1 VLVAAGLA
9 PVPLLLRRAGTAWT
23 VPALAPLLGAAS
35 LAGAFPALAGGAGTW
50 WRRAALGALGAW
62 WALLAEPLI
71 GRALLDGGGRGEVG
85 GWLAA
90 DAARG
95 AGTAGGGHLGPL
107 AQGPAGDAVDHVLS
121 PLLSSGVLTYALIWA
136 AAAAV
141 MPWLVRGRWLTLDV
155 MGAAAWATA
164 LGAATAAVAQSLPA
178 PAPRGLIAGAV
189 VAGMVAPALMR
200 VRDRPALE
208 P

>member
-1 VLVAAGLA
+1 MLVAAGLA
-9 PVPLLLRRAGTAWT
+9 PVPLLLRRAGTAWS
-23 VPALAPLLGAAS
+23 VPALAPLLRRGEPGRRVPR
-35 LAGAFPALAGGAGTW
+35 AGRRRPHLVAP
-50 WRRAALGALGAW
+50 RAALGALGAW
-62 WALLAEPLI
+62 WALLAEPLA
-71 GRALLDGGGRGEVG
+71 GRALLDGEGARGEIG
-85 GWLAA
+85 GWLGAGAGVKISDDGAAAA
-90 DAARG
+90 DAVHHA
-95 AGTAGGGHLGPL
+95 
-107 AQGPAGDAVDHVLS
+107 LS
-121 PLLSSGVLTYALIWA
+121 PLLAGGALIYALLWA

-155 MGAAAWATA
+155 VGAAVWATA
-164 LGAATAAVAQSLPA
+164 LGAATAAVAQSAAA